1 MQIWAVGGGKGGTG
15 KSLIANGLGM
25 GLAERGHSVILVD
38 ADYGGPN
45 QHTYCGLRQPATSL
59 TDFFERKVPLH
70 ALVLDTPV
78 PGLRLIPGNIN
89 TPNTDS
95 ITWAQKQKLFRHL
108 RQLKADHVVL
118 DLGAGSQYDTL
129 DTFLLADYQI
139 GVIMPERLSIEN
151 FYLFLKNLK
160 FRQLGNMLSGVGLK
174 EQAKALWKDRKEHG
188 ISSAKDFIQHL
199 QDLSPAFATRWAD
212 EQGRLFLHMVINQ
225 VREYRQVEVGLAVKS
240 SVQKYFQIETAF
252 AGYIRHDKDLW
263 QNFGQDH
270 PALGQERSVAVH
282 LAMEGILTA
291 ILATQPVEGP

>member
-15 KSLIANGLGM
+15 KSLIANGVGM
-25 GLAERGHSVILVD
+25 GLAELGGSVILVD

-45 QHTYCGLRQPATSL
+45 QHTYCGLRQPSTSL
-59 TDFFERKVPLH
+59 TDFFERKVPLE

-89 TPNTDS
+89 TPNTDA

-108 RQLKADHVVL
+108 RQLQCDHVVL

-139 GVIMPERLSIEN
+139 GVIMPDRLSIEN

-174 EQAKALWKDRKEHG
+174 EQAKALWKDRAEHG
-188 ISSAKDFIQHL
+188 ITNAKGFIQHL
-199 QDLSPAFATRWAD
+199 QGLSSAFAARWEE

-270 PALGQERSVAVH
+270 PALGHERSVTVH
-282 LAMEGILTA
+282 LAMEGILSS
-291 ILATQPVEGP
+291 ILTTQPGESR

>member
-59 TDFFERKVPLH
+59 TDFFERKVPLD